1 LVATVSDTPGSVI
14 YIGRVEANLR
24 VIDVLEDDEDDPE

>member
-1 LVATVSDTPGSVI
+1 VI